1 MQRRTRHAAAV
12 LATLVVGVL
21 PVRVFGRAAPPA
33 RGPEPSPE
41 RAEKRAGPVRV
52 LLLGDSL
59 IATELGVELQRLLD
73 ETPGYACKRRARS
86 ATGLARQDV
95 FDWIRAARLAVAQR
109 RPELV
114 AVMIGSNDAQDV
126 VPPPRRRRRRTA
138 FARVNWEKPGWGT
151 AYRARVGALLDEV
164 TAPGREVLWLELP
177 PMRSRS
183 LDRKL
188 RRVRQAQRAAL
199 LARPGDADFLEL
211 LSVMKNVGTATLT
224 WQQHW
229 RRLRRDGVHFGRR
242 GSRLLAELIL
252 PVIHAMAPRVYLH
265 RFVPRPGPP
274 PPKP

>member
-1 MQRRTRHAAAV
+1 
-12 LATLVVGVL
+12 
-21 PVRVFGRAAPPA
+21 
-33 RGPEPSPE
+33 
-41 RAEKRAGPVRV
+41 V

-73 ETPGYACKRRARS
+73 ETPGYTCKRRARS

-95 FDWIRAARLAVAQR
+95 FDWIRATRLAVAQR

-114 AVMIGSNDAQDV
+114 VVMIGSNDAQDV
-126 VPPPRRRRRRTA
+126 VPPPRRRRRRAA
-138 FARVNWEKPGWGT
+138 FARVNWEKPGWGA
-151 AYRARVGALLDEV
+151 AYRARAHALLDEV
-164 TAPGREVLWLELP
+164 AAPGREVLWLELP

-188 RRVRQAQRAAL
+188 RRVRQAQRAVVR
-199 LARPGDADFLEL
+199 ARPGDADFLEL
-211 LSVMKNVGTATLT
+211 QSMMKSAGTATMT

-265 RFVPRPGPP
+265 RFVGRPAPAAPP
-274 PPKP
+274 TP